1 MPEQNA
7 RIRSNAARNTIYT
20 HGLPANH
27 VIEVADG
34 VQISC
39 PELLFIELG
48 TIMSSV
54 VQLLVGLELCG
65 RFSRCGAEPRN
76 GPVTFGVKR
85 VTTAKKIRAYLANA
99 NDVAGLEQSRRIAE
113 WLMDEAWSPQES
125 VVDALARMP
134 LHELGYELG
143 ELRLNPRVMAGGDAE
158 LLVAK
163 RSRVPDTL
171 VVGTSVGFN
180 YHGRPHFGED
190 FDEDAEPNFQQNGV
204 TAIGPLRAA
213 IVADKH
219 RDRDLL
225 VQGLSVLPVTKE
237 DLLERGGLDCVMLQA
252 MSIIERLGQSGNTRA
267 DSPLLLS
274 YTVHAATMPAAW
286 AAEDIAAA
294 HGGGNPWGLFGWPRA
309 LARTGRAWRR
319 HDAWQGPLVLCRAN
333 GFGCTF
339 RNLRRPIATMMVALG
354 CALCTAPSCL
364 EYAGMTLDSY
374 EGCAARHLPL
384 PLDIRAGCMACFPAR
399 ACSGLESGAVSGARD
414 FMHGEDSTRSRS
426 SPEGFA
432 FGGAPPYTKV

>member
-1 MPEQNA
+1 MVPEQNA

-48 TIMSSV
+48 TIMSPV

-65 RFSRCGAEPRN
+65 RFSRCGAEPRS
-76 GPVTFGVKR
+76 GPVMFGVKQ

-134 LHELGYELG
+134 LHELGYEIG

-180 YHGRPHFGED
+180 YHGGLHFGED
-190 FDEDAEPNFQQNGV
+190 FDEDAEPNFQQNDV
-204 TAIGPLRAA
+204 TAIGPLHAA

-252 MSIIERLGQSGNTRA
+252 MSIIERLGQSDNTRA
-267 DSPLLLS
+267 DS
-274 YTVHAATMPAAW
+274 
-286 AAEDIAAA
+286 
-294 HGGGNPWGLFGWPRA
+294 
-309 LARTGRAWRR
+309 RR
-319 HDAWQGPLVLCRAN
+319 
-333 GFGCTF
+333 
-339 RNLRRPIATMMVALG
+339 RNLVVG
-354 CALCTAPSCL
+354 
-364 EYAGMTLDSY
+364 
-374 EGCAARHLPL
+374 
-384 PLDIRAGCMACFPAR
+384 
-399 ACSGLESGAVSGARD
+399 
-414 FMHGEDSTRSRS
+414 
-426 SPEGFA
+426 
-432 FGGAPPYTKV
+432 

>member
-7 RIRSNAARNTIYT
+7 RIRSNVARNTIYT

-48 TIMSSV
+48 TIMSPV

-76 GPVTFGVKR
+76 GPVTFGVKQ

-99 NDVAGLEQSRRIAE
+99 NDVAGLERSRRIAE

-163 RSRVPDTL
+163 RSRVPNTL

-180 YHGRPHFGED
+180 YHGGPHFGED

-204 TAIGPLRAA
+204 TAIGPLRAS
-213 IVADKH
+213 IVTDKH

-252 MSIIERLGQSGNTRA
+252 MSIIERLGQSDSTRA
-267 DSPLLLS
+267 DSPLFPIVL
-274 YTVHAATMPAAW
+274 
-286 AAEDIAAA
+286 
-294 HGGGNPWGLFGWPRA
+294 HGACRHDACCLGCRGYRRCPRRWQPLGIVRLAPRVGPYREGLEAPRCLARAPRA
-309 LARTGRAWRR
+309 L
-319 HDAWQGPLVLCRAN
+319 QGERI
-333 GFGCTF
+333 
-339 RNLRRPIATMMVALG
+339 RPHV
-354 CALCTAPSCL
+354 P
-364 EYAGMTLDSY
+364 
-374 EGCAARHLPL
+374 
-384 PLDIRAGCMACFPAR
+384 
-399 ACSGLESGAVSGARD
+399 
-414 FMHGEDSTRSRS
+414 
-426 SPEGFA
+426 
-432 FGGAPPYTKV
+432 